1 LKYITNTLIG
11 SPLSTKSVV
20 NWAYYKEQRSIALGI
35 NPFCLEM
42 DSGLFNE
49 IRKNTNAIKQTH
61 YKSNSLSRRLLL
73 LQAINMYVFA
83 IHL

>member
-1 LKYITNTLIG
+1 MKYITNALIG

-20 NWAYYKEQRSIALGI
+20 DWAHHKEQRSIASGI
-35 NPFCLEM
+35 NPFCSEM

-49 IRKNTNAIKQTH
+49 IRKNTNAVEQTH
-61 YKSNSLSRRLLL
+61 YKSNSLGRRLPLL
-73 LQAINMYVFA
+73 RAIDMHVFA